1 VPVDDAGNPFDTVG
15 GEALAQRLDDRN
27 AAGDG
32 GFESDHHAFF
42 LRGGKNLVAML
53 GSKALLAVTTCL
65 PLAIACSTSS
75 LATP

>member
-1 VPVDDAGNPFDTVG
+1 MKLVVPLMMPAIHSIRLAVRPF
-15 GEALAQRLDDRN
+15 AQRLDDRN

-53 GSKALLAVTTCL
+53 GQQGLVGGHHV
-65 PLAIACSTSS
+65 LAIGDR
-75 LATP
+75 LQH